1 MMDISPL
8 NRPQTD
14 ATPSATDRRSD
25 VSASTDDSNRFDKHL
40 NERMDQV
47 KSEQQSS
54 NTEKSE
60 VKQQPESVSKETKG
74 SDLES
79 ADESV
84 VKEISSEVGDSLPQT
99 EPDDT
104 VLMQILLAEG
114 SKNTSGQTTDVSVA
128 SQQILPQEGSDL
140 PLSADDVPTPVI
152 AVTPGTEINAA
163 IKITDP
169 LTDKVSAEKNPLA
182 QQAGDK
188 VLAEKNPLTQQT
200 LDLRQSPDAR
210 VAQKETPALNPGD
223 DAPVDPE
230 LIPAKAKQVIKSEDL
245 KSVINI
251 DAKSSAVSSVV
262 TTASLLQ
269 QVPGM
274 TSVSAA
280 HLPPTALADPAL
292 SANSALFKS
301 TIPMPLQNPNWSH
314 GVSERVAWMVQG
326 NFQNAEIKLNPAHLG
341 PMEIKMSI
349 IDDQAK
355 ITFVSAH
362 APVREALD
370 QAIPRLREMLEQQ
383 GLNLVDVDVSQYSDS
398 QKDEAGEFESGAAQ
412 SANDDGSDIASTDI
426 QQGVIQVNSDSG
438 VNLYA

>member
-14 ATPSATDRRSD
+14 TAPSTTTPRSD
-25 VSASTDDSNRFDKHL
+25 VSSSADDNNHFDKHL

-54 NTEKSE
+54 DIEKSD
-60 VKQQPESVSKETKG
+60 VKQQSETVSNENDG
-74 SDLES
+74 ADSDL
-79 ADESV
+79 ANESV
-84 VKEISSEVGDSLPQT
+84 VKEVSSDVENSSSQT
-99 EPDDT
+99 EHDDA
-104 VLMQILLAEG
+104 VLMQALLGEG
-114 SKNTSGQTTDVSVA
+114 SKNAPQQTADESVDN
-128 SQQILPQEGSDL
+128 QQILPQEGSDL
-140 PLSADDVPTPVI
+140 PLSADDLQVPVI
-152 AVTPGTEINAA
+152 AVTASTGINAS
-163 IKITDP
+163 IKVTDP

-182 QQAGDK
+182 QQGVDK
-188 VLAEKNPLTQQT
+188 VLSEKNPLAQQA
-200 LDLRQSPDAR
+200 LDLKQSPDAR
-210 VAQKETPALNPGD
+210 LAQKETPALNLGD

-230 LIPAKAKQVIKSEDL
+230 LISAKAKQIFKSDDL

-251 DAKSSAVSSVV
+251 DAKSSSPSSIA
-262 TTASLLQ
+262 TNASLLQ
-269 QVPGM
+269 QVPGI
-274 TSVSAA
+274 TSIAST
-280 HLPPTALADPAL
+280 HLTATAPADPSL

-301 TIPMPLQNPNWSH
+301 TIPMPLQSPNWSH

-349 IDDQAK
+349 TDDQAK

-362 APVREALD
+362 APVREALE

-383 GLNLVDVDVSQYSDS
+383 GLNLAEADVSQFSDS
-398 QKDEAGEFESGAAQ
+398 QKDEAGEFKSGASQLAHEDGNDAV
-412 SANDDGSDIASTDI
+412 SADM

-438 VNLYA
+438 VNLYV